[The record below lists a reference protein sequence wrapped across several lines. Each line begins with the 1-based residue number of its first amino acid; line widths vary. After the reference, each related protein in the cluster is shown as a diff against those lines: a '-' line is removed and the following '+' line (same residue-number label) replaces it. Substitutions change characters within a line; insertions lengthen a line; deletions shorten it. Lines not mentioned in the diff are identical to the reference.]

1 MTPLPSPKKNVIE
14 FLLRVGGKEGMA
26 GEMEPAEDMDQTE
39 PDSTV
44 FASNNQNRDQVI
56 LAVLQVEAP
65 DPTGGGQEQEMVG
78 GDQQQVS
85 SSLFCM

>member
-1 MTPLPSPKKNVIE
+1 
-14 FLLRVGGKEGMA
+14 MA

-44 FASNNQNRDQVI
+44 FASNNQSRDQDI
-56 LAVLQVEAP
+56 LALMGVREKTHVLQVEAP